1 MAETLKIEIYRKKD
15 AEDFTK
21 SLAEPSSRLDTGG
34 AAAAC
39 AALAA
44 SLLARAAALTAEQ
57 GVSGERLDYLLRNT
71 EILRGYMVRL
81 IDEDVKCRGPLRR
94 AIKENDPQRIEAGRE
109 TATAI
114 CTEIV
119 GMMLKDLELAGEL
132 AGLAVSDAKH
142 YIHESGLLALSAV
155 RTAMS
160 YILHLSA
167 SSTDETYRFVTR
179 RENEITLQQ
188 AEELFEALEQ
198 QMKHA

>member
-15 AEDFTK
+15 AEDFTR
-21 SLAEPSSRLDTGG
+21 SLADPASRLDTGG

-44 SLLARAAALTAEQ
+44 SLLSRAAALTAEE
-57 GVSGERLDYLLRNT
+57 GVSGERLDYMLRNA

-94 AIKENDPQRIEAGRE
+94 AIKEGDPQKIEAGRE
-109 TATAI
+109 TAAAI
-114 CTEIV
+114 CAEIV
-119 GMMLKDLELAGEL
+119 GMMLKDLELALEL

-142 YIHESGLLALSAV
+142 YLRESGLLALGAV

-160 YILHLSA
+160 YILHMSA
-167 SSTDETYRFVTR
+167 FSTDETYRFVTR
-179 RENEITLQQ
+179 RENEITLSQ
-188 AEELFEALEQ
+188 AEELFAALE
-198 QMKHA
+198 KELENA